1 MSGGTQLWLVVLAVM
16 GVLALMI
23 LRRMSQLAGRTRELE
38 RFQRA
43 ARDLDSR
50 FAAAAYPLVT
60 SLDEIRRRAGD
71 PALLAE
77 RLPDLAAA
85 LRSAAADA
93 RSLRAP
99 APLRDRAMA
108 LARELDRAVR
118 AAELVEHGLDALLAA
133 RGNREL
139 EAQVSLKRGALNLR
153 HAREAF
159 AAVVRDI
166 RAVRPADL
174 AGQAGTRPRP
184 LPTVPT
190 YIVEGLD
197 GDPDGTFDPRM

>member
-1 MSGGTQLWLVVLAVM
+1 MSGGTQLWLVVLAVLC
-16 GVLALMI
+16 VLALLV
-23 LRRMSQLAGRTRELE
+23 LRRMSQLVGRTRELE

-50 FAAAAYPLVT
+50 FAEASYPLVN

-71 PALLAE
+71 PAALAE
-77 RLPDLAAA
+77 RLPDIAAA

-93 RSLRAP
+93 RNLRPP
-99 APLRDRAMA
+99 ARLRDRATA

-118 AAELVEHGLDALLAA
+118 AVELVEHGLDALLAA

-139 EAQVSLKRGALNLR
+139 EAQVSLKRGALNIR

-159 AAVVRDI
+159 SAVVRDVRSI
-166 RAVRPADL
+166 RPADL
-174 AGQAGTRPRP
+174 AGPPASGPRP
-184 LPTVPT
+184 MPAVPT
-190 YIVEGLD
+190 YIVDGFD
-197 GDPDGTFDPRM
+197 GDPNGAFDPRM